1 MQASCAGLVS
11 IEQRLKAHKQIS
23 ELRKQLED
31 EHKVKPLYAYND
43 GQIQLGVLTKIWQSM
58 DEMLFYIARADG
70 NINVK
75 ELKQMNLIELYTHKT
90 LLYKSLKKRPK
101 DE

>member
-1 MQASCAGLVS
+1 
-11 IEQRLKAHKQIS
+11 
-23 ELRKQLED
+23 
-31 EHKVKPLYAYND
+31 
-43 GQIQLGVLTKIWQSM
+43 M